1 MAFVSQTARIIEG
14 QPGSEERPVRPRPI
28 ASQPMSTPVRR
39 SATWLFLV
47 AYGLF
52 LAVAWTLSSPVG
64 ASPDEQ
70 AHIDYAWGTVTG
82 QTIVGEHL
90 VTIPMGGTATQIPVG
105 GTATQIQVPNKLL
118 QSPDSV
124 CYRFRVGT
132 PTVSC
137 SPIPADTMKLVT
149 RASYMS
155 RYPPL
160 FYVVEG
166 VVLKMATALDLS
178 GPYVLYGAR
187 LVAAMLNLL
196 ALGYGLHLLWRR
208 FPHQVV
214 LFATLLAL
222 PASAWFL
229 AASVNPNGLE
239 ITAAFLLAAGVLS
252 LRVDDALGVRLRA
265 AVFAIPLGTLLLAWS
280 RPLSWVWASL
290 ILAMLLLPTAQ
301 LDGES
306 WIRRLPVRRLGAVA
320 FAITALGLSSAM
332 AWFVYALQIRGSEA
346 SPASLDR
353 TVFTGL
359 KAVGGIFL
367 LLLHSGTLV
376 SDQIGMFGWLDTP
389 LPSVAILSWAF
400 VAGVAVVIW
409 VVGRNTLVP
418 RWSVGAILGI
428 GYLAALAHEFI
439 GAWGWQGRYLLPLTA
454 AVWVFVLP
462 GLANGL
468 ERLAALRRVVS
479 WMLGLLMAVN
489 ALSVVWFLFRNVYG
503 VKSFGRRLPPAPLP
517 IGGMKWIPPLGQGVV
532 LSLVALALVCGL
544 AALWMLRSEHRDA
557 ERQFSP

>member
-118 QSPDSV
+118 QSPDPV
-124 CYRFRVGT
+124 CYRFLVGT

-187 LVAAMLNLL
+187 LVAAMLNVL

-222 PASAWFL
+222 PATSWFL

-320 FAITALGLSSAM
+320 FAVTALGLSSAM
-332 AWFVYALQIRGSEA
+332 AWVCLRASDPRLGGVGLVARSDGIYGSQSGRWDLPVAAPLRDAGLRSDRYVRLAGHPVAIGGDPLLGVRRRCSSCYLGCWAQHPRAALVRGRDPGYRIPGCPGARVHRGLGMAGPLPLATHRGGVGVRPSWPGERA
-346 SPASLDR
+346 R
-353 TVFTGL
+353 T
-359 KAVGGIFL
+359 AGGIE
-367 LLLHSGTLV
+367 
-376 SDQIGMFGWLDTP
+376 
-389 LPSVAILSWAF
+389 
-400 VAGVAVVIW
+400 AV
-409 VVGRNTLVP
+409 
-418 RWSVGAILGI
+418 
-428 GYLAALAHEFI
+428 
-439 GAWGWQGRYLLPLTA
+439 
-454 AVWVFVLP
+454 
-462 GLANGL
+462 
-468 ERLAALRRVVS
+468 
-479 WMLGLLMAVN
+479 
-489 ALSVVWFLFRNVYG
+489 LFRG
-503 VKSFGRRLPPAPLP
+503 C
-517 IGGMKWIPPLGQGVV
+517 WD
-532 LSLVALALVCGL
+532 C
-544 AALWMLRSEHRDA
+544 
-557 ERQFSP
+557 